1 MPRSEGQPTR
11 IGSSL
16 VPGSL
21 LLLILVAFALVSEF
35 NVGRSYGWDEGVY
48 LASAR
53 AVIRGAPL
61 FEEVFSSQ
69 PPMFLEILAG
79 AFRLFGDTGEVGA
92 RVSLAFALLTL
103 ACVSWIA
110 WRLLGAVAMP
120 IAALGLLSKLFF
132 DQAITVEAEMPALG
146 FVVLA
151 LAILCPP
158 GGRSSAALGLAGVC
172 FALGVLCKLWVAPYV
187 LPVVLLLV
195 LDPESGANGGWRLA
209 WRGAS
214 NALRRLLVFGLAAL
228 LVVVVVMGRYD
239 LSSFYDQTVRLHWV
253 ARRTGVEVWG
263 RVGLDV
269 LQRFA
274 RVESCLLVLA
284 LAGFVALAWKNPL
297 AALWLGLWAI
307 GSALFLLEHTP
318 IFYRHVL
325 LMAPPL
331 ALLAAASARGA
342 AALAGKPRVEAVVGA
357 ALGVLLILR
366 PSVTSAALN
375 LPVGTQ
381 LPAGFTPDPAQDE
394 LIQLIRELSRPG
406 DLVVSDAPIQVF
418 LANRDIPPRLVDAS
432 GTRILTGHLTADD
445 AATFTRGAR
454 LVILWVNRLDRLPG
468 YRDWVRAHYRRV
480 RKWPGAEWRRELYVA
495 KEAGPGPTPAQLPDP

>member
-1 MPRSEGQPTR
+1 MPRSDAETPPNRPSHLAG
-11 IGSSL
+11 G
-16 VPGSL
+16 L
-21 LLLILVAFALVSEF
+21 LLLVLVSFAAVSES
-35 NVGRSYGWDEGVY
+35 NVGRSYVWDEGVY

-53 AVIRGAPL
+53 AVVRGAPL

-69 PPMFLEILAG
+69 PPMFLEILAA

-92 RVSLAFALLTL
+92 RVSLAFALVTL
-103 ACVSWIA
+103 LCASWIA
-110 WRLLGAVAMP
+110 WRLLGPVAMP
-120 IAALGLLSKLFF
+120 ITALGLLSKLFF

-158 GGRSSAALGLAGVC
+158 GGRSAAALGLAGAF
-172 FALGVLCKLWVAPYV
+172 FALGVLCKLWAAPYV
-187 LPVVLLLV
+187 LPVLMLLV
-195 LDPESGANGGWRLA
+195 LDPESDETGRWRPA
-209 WRGAS
+209 WRGPS
-214 NALRRLLVFGLAAL
+214 HALRRLVVFGLAAL
-228 LVVVVVMGRYD
+228 LVVVVVMSRYD

-269 LQRFA
+269 LQRCA
-274 RVESCLLVLA
+274 RVESFLLVLA
-284 LAGFVALAWKNPL
+284 FAGLVALAWKNPL

-325 LMAPPL
+325 LLAPPL
-331 ALLAAASARGA
+331 ALLAAASVRGA
-342 AALAGKPRVEAVVGA
+342 AALAGKPRAEAVVAVVLGA
-357 ALGVLLILR
+357 LLVLR
-366 PSVTSAALN
+366 PSVTSNNLN

-381 LPAGFTPDPAQDE
+381 LPARFTPDPAQDE
-394 LIQLIRELSRPG
+394 LIALIRELSRPG
-406 DLVVSDAPIQVF
+406 DLVVTDAPIQVF

-445 AATFTRGAR
+445 AATYTKGAR
-454 LVILWVNRLDRLPG
+454 LVVLWVNRLDRLPG
-468 YRDWVRAHYRRV
+468 YRNWVRAHYGRV
-480 RKWPGAEWRRELYVA
+480 RKWPGDEWRRELYLA
-495 KEAGPGPTPAQLPDP
+495 KEAGPPPTPAGGPDP

>member
-1 MPRSEGQPTR
+1 MPRSEGQAPPIR
-11 IGSSL
+11 SSL
-16 VPGSL
+16 LAGGLVL
-21 LLLILVAFALVSEF
+21 LVLVAFSLVSEF

-53 AVIRGAPL
+53 AVMRGAPL

-69 PPMFLEILAG
+69 PPVFLEVLAG

-92 RVSLAFALLTL
+92 RTSLAFALLTL
-103 ACVSWIA
+103 ACVAWIA

-120 IAALGLLSKLFF
+120 IAALGLLSKVFF

-158 GGRSSAALGLAGVC
+158 GRRSAAALGLAGAC
-172 FALGVLCKLWVAPYV
+172 FALGVLCKLWVAPYA

-195 LDPESGANGGWRLA
+195 LDPESSASGGWRLA
-209 WRGAS
+209 WRGPS
-214 NALRRLLVFGLAAL
+214 HALRRLLVFGLAAL

-239 LSSFYDQTVRLHWV
+239 LASFYDQTVRLHWV

-284 LAGFVALAWKNPL
+284 VAGLGTLAWKNPL

-325 LMAPPL
+325 LLAPPL
-331 ALLAAASARGA
+331 ALLAAACAHGA
-342 AALAGKPRVEAVVGA
+342 AALSRWRHTEVVAAAAVA
-357 ALGVLLILR
+357 VLLILR
-366 PSVTSAALN
+366 PSVTSATLN

-381 LPAGFTPDPAQDE
+381 LPARFTPDPAQDE
-394 LIQLIRELSRPG
+394 LIRLIRELSRPG
-406 DLVVSDAPIQVF
+406 DLVVTDAPIQVF
-418 LANRDIPPRLVDAS
+418 LANRDIPPHIVDAS

-445 AATFTRGAR
+445 AATCTRGAR
-454 LVILWVNRLDRLPG
+454 LVILWVNRLERLPG
-468 YRDWVRAHYRRV
+468 YRDWVRGHYRRV
-480 RKWPGAEWRRELYVA
+480 KKWPGAEWRRELYIA
-495 KEAGPGPTPAQLPDP
+495 KDAGPGPTPTALPGP